1 MMRPAIAAAT
11 ASIVVAG
18 AAAGGALPSIV
29 HIMGDDVGW
38 NDLGYHNELIASPW
52 IDKLALGGVR
62 LTNHHAF
69 KVCAPSRSGFHTGRL
84 PWQMG
89 YYDNSGA
96 ATPWE
101 TVDANKLGADTR
113 FKLLPQLL
121 EAKGYVSHAIG
132 KWHLG
137 GATRA
142 YTPTYRGYSTFL
154 GYYHAMTEDY
164 WAHTHSTGSGC
175 AGPGLANLWSDMSNN
190 TGTSLSISPDNG
202 TYESILFGDHAV
214 RTIANHARTAPSRPL
229 FMYAPPN
236 MSLDTCT
243 FLKRR
248 PGAGTWPSTT
258 STTRTR
264 RRAATSTSSR
274 ASSAATPTR
283 SPPRKSPR
291 WTCRSVASTPRS
303 RSRSCSRTPSS
314 HSPPTTAALSITPTI
329 GRTEVTT
336 AACKWPFSLRCMF
349 TPMRLCFRRQAWFLR
364 RRRPH
369 AGFRLVVQDAQ
380 GCGRHQV
387 RWPGPRLRL
396 ESHVRDGRGRGD
408 QGRDRLDGTGAIPGR
423 VDGSL
428 GRHHRGRCCAEDGA
442 DTRRSLAQVL

>member
-1 MMRPAIAAAT
+1 MRPALAAAA
-11 ASIVVAG
+11 ASVVAG
-18 AAAGGALPSIV
+18 AATGGALPSIV

-229 FMYAPPN
+229 FMYMAFHNEHDPHQAPRGDIDKLE
-236 MSLDTCT
+236 SVIRSDTY
-243 FLKRR
+243 K
-248 PGAGTWPSTT
+248 
-258 STTRTR
+258 
-264 RRAATSTSSR
+264 
-274 ASSAATPTR
+274 
-283 SPPRKSPR
+283 
-291 WTCRSVASTPRS
+291 V
-303 RSRSCSRTPSS
+303 
-314 HSPPTTAALSITPTI
+314 TAAQIATMDVQI
-329 GRTEVTT
+329 GRIYT
-336 AACKWPFSLRCMF
+336 ALQESKLLENAIISFSSDNGGPLDHANNWP
-349 TPMRLCFRRQAWFLR
+349 
-364 RRRPH
+364 
-369 AGFRLVVQDAQ
+369 
-380 GCGRHQV
+380 
-387 RWPGPRLRL
+387 
-396 ESHVRDGRGRGD
+396 
-408 QGRDRLDGTGAIPGR
+408 
-423 VDGSL
+423 
-428 GRHHRGRCCAEDGA
+428 HRG
-442 DTRRSLAQVL
+442 